1 MKNDNFVTFSF
12 LNEELLNLKLNV
24 RGGEIMFSGKIEK
37 ELFGEEI
44 WSIWQT
50 TKLPDHLQLLVDQE
64 LGKRDI
70 WELQSQKPDNQSIDP
85 NLYDDFSH
93 STNM

>member
-1 MKNDNFVTFSF
+1 
-12 LNEELLNLKLNV
+12 
-24 RGGEIMFSGKIEK
+24 MFSGKIEK

-50 TKLPDHLQLLVDQE
+50 TKLPEHLQLLVDQE

-70 WELQSQKPDNQSIDP
+70 WELQSQKPDDRPIYP
-85 NLYDDFSH
+85 NLYDDSSH
-93 STNM
+93 STNI

>member
-1 MKNDNFVTFSF
+1 
-12 LNEELLNLKLNV
+12 
-24 RGGEIMFSGKIEK
+24 MFSGKIEK